1 MRTYYNVNL
10 KVSEADYYKDFLR
23 SNDFYFECSDYFG
36 EYVHFELYLSESEA
50 DVCDRFLQTF

>member
-10 KVSEADYYKDFLR
+10 PINEADYYANFLR
-23 SNDFYFECSDYFG
+23 DNDFYFETSSYFG

-50 DVCDRFLQTF
+50 DTCDRFLKTF